1 MSRYRPGPGFWDTE
15 IPTPL
20 VAVICGASF
29 FLGYRC
35 KAYVNDRVEDWKRL
49 KSKIAGSAK
58 GFAIGV
64 AMIPILAGVVFAV
77 VRAKRLSA

>member
-1 MSRYRPGPGFWDTE
+1 MTRYRPGFWDTE

-35 KAYVNDRVEDWKRL
+35 KAFVTERMEEWRRFKKQV
-49 KSKIAGSAK
+49 AGSAK
-58 GFAIGV
+58 GFAIG
-64 AMIPILAGVVFAV
+64 AAIIPILAGVVFAV
-77 VRAKRLSA
+77 LRAKRISAA